1 MNNVKLYGTAV
12 DIATVLDL
20 LDKGD
25 QPVTKLVKLLGFQRW
40 ARVRRYLLEARQIGV
55 VHGKQAYARIMR
67 VC

>member
-1 MNNVKLYGTAV
+1 MNKLYGTAA
-12 DIATVLDL
+12 DIAAVLDL

-40 ARVRRYLLEARQIGV
+40 SRVRRYLLEARQIGAIQ
-55 VHGKQAYARIMR
+55 GKQAYARIIR